1 MKHYARV
8 VSTGFWEDS
17 MVVNDFSPEDKYF
30 MLYLLTNPHT
40 SQLGIYQLVPKKAA
54 FELGYSIDS
63 VNVLLDRFENKYSI
77 IRYSNETSEIA
88 IKNFLKHSIVK
99 GGKPVMDCLL
109 KEESMVKDKSL
120 LVYIFNSLNN
130 IDDLNLTIKDYLEHI
145 NDKYINN
152 DNDNE
157 NERIVACDF
166 LRFDDDFTS
175 SDNGKDIKKE
185 IEDVFESLWKLYPRK
200 LGKGSIKP
208 KTKERIYR
216 VGFDNMKKCIERYK
230 ASVAG
235 KDEQYIQYGST
246 FFNSGY
252 VDYLDE
258 NYTSSDDSNDNQ
270 CSLFDD
276 SEGWQ

>member
-8 VSTGFWEDS
+8 VSTGFWEDEK
-17 MVVNDFSPEDKYF
+17 VVNDFSPEDKYF

-63 VNVLLDRFENKYSI
+63 VNVLLDRFENKYGI
-77 IRYSNETSEIA
+77 IRYSKETSEIA

-120 LVYIFNSLNN
+120 LSYVFNSLNN

-157 NERIVACDF
+157 NERIVHESYHESSNDYESF
-166 LRFDDDFTS
+166 FD
-175 SDNGKDIKKE
+175 E
-185 IEDVFESLWKLYPRK
+185 IWKLYPRK
-200 LGKGSIKP
+200 EGKGKVSKSKKKVLFKIG
-208 KTKERIYR
+208 KEQMI
-216 VGFDNMKKCIERYK
+216 KCIERYK
-230 ASVAG
+230 MFVKEKG
-235 KDEQYIQYGST
+235 YEDKFIMHGST

-252 VDYLDE
+252 IDYLDE
-258 NYTSSDDSNDNQ
+258 NYTSSDGDNGNQ
-270 CSLFDD
+270 YSLFD
-276 SEGWQ
+276 EGGRQ